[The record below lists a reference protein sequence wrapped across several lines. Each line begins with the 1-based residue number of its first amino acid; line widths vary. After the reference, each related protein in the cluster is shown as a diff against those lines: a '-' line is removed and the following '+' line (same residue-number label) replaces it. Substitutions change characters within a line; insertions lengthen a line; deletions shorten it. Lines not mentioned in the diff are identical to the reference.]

1 MQPSVARL
9 ILTLFFV
16 SISIQ
21 VSPLSAQEN
30 PAAQQIRK
38 LITPAAAMRRADLE
52 RIAQMNSLPDPDQFE
67 DYSLTLLLFTYKFDT
82 QTDQLKLLT
91 NDPFP
96 PSELVAET
104 NRGFGNYP
112 LRIATA
118 PVSAIQQDRITKV
131 TCKVDGNKAT
141 GVVSFKVPGMYAGQ
155 VSYIAERK
163 DNRWHI
169 TDLMMSDLDLHLVRG
184 NGGLWKEKE

>member
-82 QTDQLKLLT
+82 QT
-91 NDPFP
+91 
-96 PSELVAET
+96 
-104 NRGFGNYP
+104 G
-112 LRIATA
+112 
-118 PVSAIQQDRITKV
+118 
-131 TCKVDGNKAT
+131 
-141 GVVSFKVPGMYAGQ
+141 
-155 VSYIAERK
+155 
-163 DNRWHI
+163 
-169 TDLMMSDLDLHLVRG
+169 
-184 NGGLWKEKE
+184 